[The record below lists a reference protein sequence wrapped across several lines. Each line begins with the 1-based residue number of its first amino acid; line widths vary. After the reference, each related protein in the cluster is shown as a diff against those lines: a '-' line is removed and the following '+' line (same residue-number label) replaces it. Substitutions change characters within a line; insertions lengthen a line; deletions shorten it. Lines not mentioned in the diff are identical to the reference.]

1 MKSMEIKFQGLLGTG
16 SCFSKPY
23 GLCRLGL
30 AQEQVVHDLQ

>member
-1 MKSMEIKFQGLLGTG
+1 MKLMEIKFQGLSGTR

-30 AQEQVVHDLQ
+30 AWEQVVHDLQ